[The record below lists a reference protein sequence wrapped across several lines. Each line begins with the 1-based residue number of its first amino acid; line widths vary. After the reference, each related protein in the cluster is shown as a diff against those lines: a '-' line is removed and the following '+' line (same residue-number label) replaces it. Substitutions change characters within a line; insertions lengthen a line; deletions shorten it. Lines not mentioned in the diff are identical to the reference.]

1 MTTYF
6 LDDYRDNDAQVLYN
20 GYDLS
25 WSALENSWNTIVNL
39 STVSAFFLSRMVLKT
54 GLK

>member
-1 MTTYF
+1 MPPHF
-6 LDDYRDNDAQVLYN
+6 LEDYEDNNAQLLYN

-25 WSALENSWNTIVNL
+25 WSTLENSWNTTVTL

-54 GLK
+54 ELM